1 MLLIA
6 YFISGCGPCENDA
19 ACNGVF
25 GECVCS
31 GNRTGTMTF
40 CELRPDEIVDED
52 EAGGVPSWLVITC
65 CVVAVAGVC
74 FIGYGSV
81 AETGDQLTIRQRQQ
95 HQLLFFFLFLPAGG
109 CAICVAMAVLG
120 VAALVTSLAWR
131 L

>member
-40 CELRPDEIVDED
+40 CELRPGEIGDED
-52 EAGGVPSWLVITC
+52 
-65 CVVAVAGVC
+65 
-74 FIGYGSV
+74 
-81 AETGDQLTIRQRQQ
+81 
-95 HQLLFFFLFLPAGG
+95 
-109 CAICVAMAVLG
+109 AMTVLG
-120 VAALVTSLAWR
+120 VAALVMS
-131 L
+131 